1 MANPAHGEKDDLL
14 FDHNFGGEY
23 TPVAS
28 TSIVTSGITGYTIGP
43 YKITGSL
50 HDTDSGVTATNI
62 RNGAARVTSS
72 ATADGDGVA
81 IGTAVIFDVGAM
93 GTLTLETRVQRPA
106 TTAGNI
112 FIGFAGLNA
121 DEIAPTLTS
130 TSTTHTLT
138 DTNQAGFH
146 IDTSLT
152 ASTAWHCVFV
162 GGSVTGPTD
171 SNQTVTGTTNDRNV
185 KNAGIVD
192 IVAGEYDLL
201 KLDIFNNG
209 TVRWYINEELVQEQ
223 AGAVSTTVD
232 LAAIVGIWSTTTTV
246 ATMDVDYLIVKGKR
260 DWAR

>member
-1 MANPAHGEKDDLL
+1 MTTAQGSLGNIVVQHDFVGV
-14 FDHNFGGEY
+14 Y

-28 TSIVTSGITGYTIGP
+28 TSVVTSGITGYTVGP
-43 YKITGSL
+43 FKITGSV

-62 RNGAARVTSS
+62 RNGAARLTSS

-81 IGTAVIFDVGAM
+81 VGTSIMWDVGAM
-93 GTLTLETRVQRPA
+93 GTLSLETRVQRAA

-130 TSTTHTLT
+130 TGTTHTLT
-138 DTNQAGFH
+138 DTEQAGFH

-171 SNQTVTGTTNDRNV
+171 SNQTVTGTTNARNV
-185 KNAGIVD
+185 NSVAITD

-201 KLDIFNNG
+201 QLDIFRDG
-209 TVRWYINEELVQEQ
+209 KVRWRINEVVVQEQ
-223 AGAVSTTVD
+223 AGAVSTSVD

-246 ATMDVDYLIVKGKR
+246 ATMDMDYLIVKGKR